1 MIYGQRPA
9 IGPVEVGAAAL
20 GLIIGLAANLTI
32 GTLLIGVGLVVLAWK
47 LLNAAGPALRQV
59 GLFAGAMTLAAL
71 IMLIVGAGD
80 GALVVAAL
88 SFVASLAIYAVTDRP
103 APRR

>member
-1 MIYGQRPA
+1 MIVGIAASQT
-9 IGPVEVGAAAL
+9 IGVL
-20 GLIIGLAANLTI
+20 LIVVGLA
-32 GTLLIGVGLVVLAWK
+32 VLAWK

-59 GLFAGAMTLAAL
+59 GLFAAVMAFAAL
-71 IMLIVGAGD
+71 AMLIFSAGD

-88 SFVASLAIYAVTDRP
+88 SFVASLAIYSVTDRG